1 MEQRATH
8 LSLRCR
14 REVPPLILHATPL
27 PEPNSLCSSLP
38 PYLSLPSVLSSLAT
52 RTSYALSQRFPYS
65 VHEFRWVSL
74 PEPALS
80 PLAEMAPANAAHDSG
95 LDLDIRAREVP
106 RLRRLRLGVS
116 QIRPAAA

>member
-38 PYLSLPSVLSSLAT
+38 PYPSLPSVLSSLVT
-52 RTSYALSQRFPYS
+52 RTSSALSQRFPYFAPES
-65 VHEFRWVSL
+65 RWVSL

-80 PLAEMAPANAAHDSG
+80 PSAKMAPANAVRDNG
-95 LDLDIRAREVP
+95 LDLGIRAREVP
-106 RLRRLRLGVS
+106 RSRRLRLG
-116 QIRPAAA
+116 